1 MKVLVDGDLVV
12 FRAAFA
18 AEKAHYTLR
27 YEKLGRVVEHP
38 FDTDKELKTFVKEAA
53 ITEYDRLRERHLE
66 PVSHVHSNIRSLLGQ
81 IEKRTGEACP
91 IIYLTGQG
99 NFRRNITKTYKANR
113 DPTMRPH
120 YEEAARQYLKTYH
133 QAYIV
138 PGIEADDAIG
148 LEMDDTAICVS
159 LDKDLDM
166 LPGQHY
172 NWVQDRLYTITPH
185 EAHTHFYA
193 QMLTGDRADNVFGIP
208 GIGPQTA
215 ARLLA
220 GLSELEQEKT
230 VKELYKQAGLDYT
243 RNYYLLRILQTP
255 DDLHRALAYAAYGT
269 DVTLGEANEAT

>member
-27 YEKLGRVVEHP
+27 YEKQGRVIEHP
-38 FDTDKELKTFVKEAA
+38 FDTDRELKTFIAEAG
-53 ITEYDRLRERHLE
+53 ITEYDRLRERRLE
-66 PVSHVHSNIRSLLGQ
+66 PVSHVYSNIRSLLGQ

-91 IIYLTGQG
+91 IIYLTGKG

-120 YEEAARQYLKTYH
+120 YEEDARQFLKTRH
-133 QAYIV
+133 NAYTV

-172 NWVQDRLYTITPH
+172 NWVQDRLYAVTPS
-185 EAHTHFYA
+185 EAHTHFYT
-193 QMLTGDRADNVFGIP
+193 QMLMGDRADNVAGIP
-208 GIGPQTA
+208 GLGPKKA

-220 GLSELEQEKT
+220 NLSEQEQEKT
-230 VKELYKQAGLDYT
+230 VKALYKKAGLDYT
-243 RNYYLLRILQTP
+243 MNYYLLRILQTP
-255 DDLHRALAYAAYGT
+255 DDLHRALHYAANGT
-269 DVTLGEANEAT
+269 DVTLGETNEAT